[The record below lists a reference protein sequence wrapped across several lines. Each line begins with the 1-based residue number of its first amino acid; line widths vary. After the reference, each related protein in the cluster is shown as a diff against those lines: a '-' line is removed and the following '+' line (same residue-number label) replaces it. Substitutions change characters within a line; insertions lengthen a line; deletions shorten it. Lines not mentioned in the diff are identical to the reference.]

1 MARIEYVDTADLPA
15 EKRKVPALNLI
26 RAMSRSPGAERAV
39 SGLVRY
45 LRTESKLDRRLM
57 ELAILQVG
65 WLAKAPYEFAHHV
78 EFGRKNGVTDADI
91 RAIADETEGK
101 PTHLDPLSRSVLRA
115 AREMT
120 LGGDLSDG
128 TFAELKAS
136 LDDERLVDLCL
147 AIAQYNGVV
156 RLLAALRIDVEE
168 DCRHL
173 LDEFPFPA
181 TRA

>member
-1 MARIEYVDTADLPA
+1 VARVPYIDPGKLAP
-15 EKRKVPALNLI
+15 EKRSVSAINLV
-26 RAMSRSPGAERAV
+26 RAMSNSPGAERSLSA
-39 SGLVRY
+39 LVRY

-65 WLAKAPYEFAHHV
+65 WLAKAPYEFAHHI
-78 EFGRKNGVTDADI
+78 EFGRKNGVTDEDI

-101 PTHLDPLSRSVLRA
+101 KTHLGPVERAVLRA

-120 LGGDLSDG
+120 LETNLSDA

-136 LDDERLVDLCL
+136 LDDERLVDLVL
-147 AIAQYNGVV
+147 SIAHYNGVV
-156 RLLAALRIDVEE
+156 RLLSALRIDVEE

-173 LDEFPFPA
+173 LDEFPF
-181 TRA
+181 